1 MKSLALFALSTF
13 AAAAMA
19 AGPVAEIRISGNST
33 QAVGMLGSAAANSAT
48 GRNAAAQQNLASN
61 TGDVSIG
68 GNSVQAVGTLNSV
81 MVNTATANSMA
92 QQSLSS
98 NVGNVAITGNSTQAT
113 LLIGS
118 AVLNSATGADALAVQ
133 NVGSNNACFTCN
145 TTHR

>member
-1 MKSLALFALSTF
+1 MKALVLFALSTV

-33 QAVGMLGSAAANSAT
+33 QAVVMLGSAAGNSAA
-48 GRNAAAQQNLASN
+48 GRAAIAQQNLASN
-61 TGDVSIG
+61 TGDVSIS
-68 GNSVQAVGTLNSV
+68 GNSVQAVGTLDSV

-98 NVGNVAITGNSTQAT
+98 NVGNVGIGGNSTQAT

-118 AVLNSATGADALAVQ
+118 ALLNSATGRGATAVQ
-133 NVGSNNACFTCN
+133 NVASNNACYTC
-145 TTHR
+145 TTTSR